1 MLLSK
6 ENFRTWFI
14 DDFLMLLMLV
24 SRSGQ
29 EDFEKWLLY
38 YLEGYTWGCCS
49 WLIKKKDHTS
59 LSYLLVFL
67 FSFFFFLSETLSA
80 FFSCNFPH
88 HGASISWHVNS
99 EWHVGFAEKTVVVG
113 ILRTTFW
120 RFVFI
125 TVFSYLQVSLC
136 RCFIKFNF

>member
-6 ENFRTWFI
+6 ENFRAWFI
-14 DDFLMLLMLV
+14 EDFLMLLMLV

-38 YLEGYTWGCCS
+38 YLEGCTWGCCS

-67 FSFFFFLSETLSA
+67 FSFFFFPIRNIVCIFLLQLSSPWY
-80 FFSCNFPH
+80 FNFM
-88 HGASISWHVNS
+88 ACKQWM
-99 EWHVGFAEKTVVVG
+99 HVGFAEKTVVVG

-120 RFVFI
+120 RFIFI
-125 TVFSYLQVSLC
+125 TVFPYLQVSLC

>member
-67 FSFFFFLSETLSA
+67 FSFFFFPIRNIVCIFLLQLSSPWCFNFMACKQWMTCGLCRENCSCWNFTHYILEICFYHCIFLSA
-80 FFSCNFPH
+80 SFFM
-88 HGASISWHVNS
+88 
-99 EWHVGFAEKTVVVG
+99 
-113 ILRTTFW
+113 
-120 RFVFI
+120 
-125 TVFSYLQVSLC
+125 
-136 RCFIKFNF
+136 